1 MKKLTYEERV
11 RRVLSPVLQELVE
24 ARKKDDGKSGHPAL
38 CKLLAENATVTE
50 YRLSGVL
57 WLESVELYWHDCI
70 VIDTQGAGQLKF
82 RDRYESDDCE
92 TLTLEFPRD
101 IRAALCNGI
110 EVFAQDKLRKAV
122 DKYGI

>member
-1 MKKLTYEERV
+1 MKKLSYAERV

-70 VIDTQGAGQLKF
+70 VIDTQGAGRLEF
-82 RDRYESDDCE
+82 SDGED

-101 IRAALCNGI
+101 IRAALRNGI
-110 EVFAQDKLRKAV
+110 EVFAQDKLRKAAN
-122 DKYGI
+122 KYGF